1 MDILKYEKSFKS
13 KGYHQIVGID
23 EAGRGPLAG
32 PVVAVAVN
40 WGKNTIIEGVKDSKK
55 ISEKKRLLLFDQIQN
70 EALDI
75 GIGIVHEKQIDKLN
89 ILQATYLAMRM
100 AIGTLKIKPDLLLID
115 GNKADIHHIEQQNI
129 IKGDSLSY
137 SIACASIIAKVT
149 RDSIMYDYDKV
160 FPDYGFKN
168 HKGYGTKFH
177 IEALK
182 SVLSSPIHRKSFK
195 PINSYLPTIKNY
207 QDSNSLMLLG
217 KQLIASNMIKNNY
230 QIINFNDQYD
240 LICKKQKT
248 IIIVDIQILMNG
260 KTINSKSQ
268 SNKLNF
274 DGNMKDFLSKL
285 EIIYNRFRLDRASVN
300 LTNTGP
306 QIKIS
311 KGLANH
317 VD

>member
-1 MDILKYEKSFKS
+1 MLTCIL
-13 KGYHQIVGID
+13 
-23 EAGRGPLAG
+23 
-32 PVVAVAVN
+32 
-40 WGKNTIIEGVKDSKK
+40 
-55 ISEKKRLLLFDQIQN
+55 
-70 EALDI
+70 
-75 GIGIVHEKQIDKLN
+75 
-89 ILQATYLAMRM
+89 
-100 AIGTLKIKPDLLLID
+100 
-115 GNKADIHHIEQQNI
+115 
-129 IKGDSLSY
+129 
-137 SIACASIIAKVT
+137 
-149 RDSIMYDYDKV
+149 
-160 FPDYGFKN
+160 
-168 HKGYGTKFH
+168 
-177 IEALK
+177 
-182 SVLSSPIHRKSFK
+182 FK

-230 QIINFNDQYD
+230 QIINFNDKYD

-300 LTNTGP
+300 LTKTGP

-311 KGLANH
+311 KGLSKH